1 MNFATSQ
8 PSVKSKATWTPQR
21 VYYIYMPN
29 AIVRYLAHDASGY
42 IIYLHDVG
50 LSALLVS
57 TDRGNAKAYRPWNE
71 QKTGSTFFCIYP
83 YSFNYLVYHLEP
95 MVKGEINMNTNVE
108 SAKRALVEEIEK
120 NHHTYANPF
129 GNAASYRKI
138 LDYLYVC
145 IMNNEYAADANE
157 WLYQL
162 YKKQSNEEKA
172 VFHAQVELVSSVLT
186 RLKNADK
193 LK

>member
-1 MNFATSQ
+1 
-8 PSVKSKATWTPQR
+8 
-21 VYYIYMPN
+21 
-29 AIVRYLAHDASGY
+29 
-42 IIYLHDVG
+42 
-50 LSALLVS
+50 
-57 TDRGNAKAYRPWNE
+57 
-71 QKTGSTFFCIYP
+71 
-83 YSFNYLVYHLEP
+83 

-108 SAKRALVEEIEK
+108 SAKRDLVEEIEK

-162 YKKQSNEEKA
+162 YKNQSNEEKA